1 MNEQKVKLPLDEN
14 SYNALDHALNKDQ
27 ICWSKLTE
35 VQKTAYNR
43 FGIPESQYMWNDL
56 VKSDNYFFSDLM
68 AIYRELKFYEQLQH
82 EGFNSKKE
90 MLGMELPLDYEKY
103 ELLRRG
109 VDEDRI
115 ILSDFSEELLEN
127 YTSFNS

>member
-1 MNEQKVKLPLDEN
+1 
-14 SYNALDHALNKDQ
+14 
-27 ICWSKLTE
+27 
-35 VQKTAYNR
+35 
-43 FGIPESQYMWNDL
+43 MWNDL

-68 AIYRELKFYEQLQH
+68 AISRELKFYEQLQH